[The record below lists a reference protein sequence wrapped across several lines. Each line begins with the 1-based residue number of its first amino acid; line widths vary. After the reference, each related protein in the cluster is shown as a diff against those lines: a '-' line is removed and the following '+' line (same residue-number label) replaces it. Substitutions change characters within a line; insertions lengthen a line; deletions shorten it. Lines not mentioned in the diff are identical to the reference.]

1 MKKIF
6 VVIISVFILFTC
18 SACNVGAGEFEP
30 TNQLAKNGRILSVC
44 GEQVEVDVCGNVF
57 TFEGNGYNVGQEVK
71 VLFDVN
77 GEPTNPWVWWVID
90 CKPLKR

>member
-6 VVIISVFILFTC
+6 VVIVSVFILFTC
-18 SACNVGAGEFEP
+18 SVCNVGAGEFEP
-30 TNQLAKNGRILSVC
+30 TNQLAKNGTIVSVS
-44 GEQVEVDVCGNVF
+44 GEQIAVNVGGNVF
-57 TFEGNGYNVGQEVK
+57 TFEGNGYTVGQEVK

-90 CKPLKR
+90 CKPLK